1 MSRLADALERAGAAG
16 GRSSTPLRGDAPITI
31 DVTAIPVAPFDSA
44 QGKPFDSA
52 QGKPPKGV
60 APAPPRPPDVTPEPP
75 ALSEV
80 EGRSILAPESPAG
93 LVRAPHLTQEGP
105 ETLRAAPALVGKLV
119 GTPGLPAACIEQYRK
134 LAATLHHMQIERGVK
149 TLMVSSA
156 VPGEGKTLTATNLGL
171 TFSESYNRR
180 VLIIDA
186 DLRRPT
192 LHSMFDLPNLTGL
205 GEGLRG
211 DTERPLPLIQVS
223 PRLTVL
229 TAGRPDPDP
238 MGALTSTRMRRVI
251 EEASAVFDWV
261 IVDTPPVGLLPDGR
275 LLTDM
280 VEGALLVIRAGSTPF
295 ALITR
300 AAEALGRDRIIG
312 VVLNAL
318 DPKQQDAAT
327 YYAYGYGYGYYAP
340 SGDEARRR
348 DDRRRHD

>member
-16 GRSSTPLRGDAPITI
+16 VRPSTTLRAGAPITI
-31 DVTAIPVAPFDSA
+31 DVTSVPVA
-44 QGKPFDSA
+44 Q
-52 QGKPPKGV
+52 PKVV
-60 APAPPRPPDVTPEPP
+60 APAPPRPPEVTPEAPALVAPAPP
-75 ALSEV
+75 ALRGV
-80 EGRSILAPESPAG
+80 EGSRSILAPESPAG

-105 ETLRAAPALVGKLV
+105 ETLRAAPALTGKLV

-134 LAATLHHMQIERGVK
+134 LAATLHHMQIERGLK
-149 TLMVSSA
+149 TLLVSSA

-192 LHSMFDLPNLTGL
+192 LHQMFDLPNLTGL

-211 DTERPLPLIQVS
+211 DTERPLPLVQVS
-223 PRLTVL
+223 SRLTVL

-238 MGALTSTRMRRVI
+238 MRALTSARMRRVI

-327 YYAYGYGYGYYAP
+327 YYAYGYGYYAP

-348 DDRRRHD
+348 NDRRRHD